1 MAENVDVLVKCN
13 KSRQI
18 FFIFFYHY
26 MMKRRCRTC
35 VVSRKRWN
43 AAKLS
48 LHPEKCSYERI
59 NRSLI
64 RLTQRCIFHAPR
76 SSYTSRASVCEPT
89 QPTVMMTEMLEP
101 FRKDSWS
108 YEYLRP
114 WNICTALFFFCW
126 WLSHECNSLCLL
138 KDSSSLFSLPIHF
151 LFKVLWLLL
160 SPQSISVQGLNQV
173 GVTTFTWL

>member
-1 MAENVDVLVKCN
+1 MVENVDVLVKCN

-18 FFIFFYHY
+18 FFFPYQC

-64 RLTQRCIFHAPR
+64 RLTQCCIFQAPR
-76 SSYTSRASVCEPT
+76 SSHTSRASACELTLPS
-89 QPTVMMTEMLEP
+89 VMRTEVLQP
-101 FRKDSWS
+101 FRKDSCS
-108 YEYLRP
+108 SEYLQP
-114 WNICTALFFFCW
+114 WKALF
-126 WLSHECNSLCLL
+126 LSFVDGFPMNAVVYAC
-138 KDSSSLFSLPIHF
+138 
-151 LFKVLWLLL
+151 
-160 SPQSISVQGLNQV
+160 
-173 GVTTFTWL
+173 